1 MLIDEL
7 KLLYAYQEPITNT
20 RFHKKSYVAGEE
32 DYFVGISLPDL
43 RLLAQKYQNQITNKE
58 ILDLLT
64 HKIHEHRL
72 LALLILG
79 YQMKKANLDQQKE
92 VVNLYLERLDY
103 VNNWDLVDCSASG
116 ILGRYL
122 YNIQDY
128 SLLYE
133 LSLSTNLWYKRVS
146 IVATWYLIDKKELS
160 ITLDIV
166 DNLILDSHD
175 LIHKAC
181 GWMLRELGKRDVE
194 ILTEYL
200 EVNYNI
206 MPRTMLRYAIEKY
219 PEDIRKRILKG
230 DFLWR

>member
-1 MLIDEL
+1 MLLDEL
-7 KLLYAYQEPITNT
+7 KSLYTYQEPLNTT
-20 RFHKKSYVAGEE
+20 RFHKKSYVLGEE
-32 DYFVGISLPDL
+32 DYFVGINLPEL
-43 RLLAQKYQNQITNKE
+43 RLLVKKYHSEITNEE

-72 LALLILG
+72 FALLILS
-79 YQMKKANLDQQKE
+79 YQMKSANLEKQKE
-92 VVNLYLERLDY
+92 IVNIYLSHLDY
-103 VNNWDLVDCSASG
+103 VNNWDLVDCSASN

-122 YNIQDY
+122 YNVQDY

-133 LSLSTNLWYKRVS
+133 LSLATNLWYKRVS

-181 GWMLRELGKRDVE
+181 GWMLRELGKRDLE
-194 ILTEYL
+194 TLTEYL
-200 EVNYNI
+200 KINYNI

>member
-7 KLLYAYQEPITNT
+7 KSLYTYQEPLTNT
-20 RFHKKSYVAGEE
+20 RFHKKSYVVGEE
-32 DYFVGISLPDL
+32 DYFVGISMPDL
-43 RLLAQKYQNQITNKE
+43 RLLAQKYQNQISNKE
-58 ILDLLT
+58 IVDLLT
-64 HKIHEHRL
+64 HRIHEHRL
-72 LALLILG
+72 LALLILN
-79 YQMKKANLDQQKE
+79 YQMKNVNLDQQKE
-92 VVNLYLERLDY
+92 IVNLYLEHLDY

-122 YNIQDY
+122 FNVQDY

-133 LSLSTNLWYKRVS
+133 LSLSKNLWYKRVS

-166 DNLILDSHD
+166 DNLIQDSHD

-194 ILTEYL
+194 TLTEYL

-206 MPRTMLRYAIEKY
+206 MPRTMLRYAIERY